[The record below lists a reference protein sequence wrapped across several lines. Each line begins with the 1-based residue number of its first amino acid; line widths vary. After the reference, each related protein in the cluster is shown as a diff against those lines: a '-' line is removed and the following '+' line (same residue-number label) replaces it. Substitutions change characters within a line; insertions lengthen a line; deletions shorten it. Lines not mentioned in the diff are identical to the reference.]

1 MCLKSYSDFNAEIC
15 MFRNISV
22 FQTIA
27 LYAILY
33 KATTGD
39 FIMNKQ
45 DIYAR
50 LNEKQLWHE
59 ITEHQAVY
67 HMDDFSGVELP
78 YPEADAKSLFIRDD
92 KKQNYY
98 LLTVPGSKRVD
109 LKAFRKAQGTR
120 PLSFASADDLM
131 AIMKLIPGAVTP
143 FGVLNDETRR
153 VKVFLDSGFLKH
165 DGLIGI
171 HPNDNTATV
180 WMKTLDLAELLKE
193 HGNEVYV
200 TKL

>member
-1 MCLKSYSDFNAEIC
+1 MCLKSHFDFNAEIC
-15 MFRNISV
+15 IFRSISV
-22 FQTIA
+22 FQTVP

-33 KATTGD
+33 KAMTGD
-39 FIMNKQ
+39 FIVNKQ
-45 DIYAR
+45 DIYAL
-50 LNEKQLWHE
+50 LNEKQLWYE
-59 ITEHQAVY
+59 LTEHQAVY

-98 LLTVPGSKRVD
+98 LLTVPGNKRVD

-143 FGVLNDETRR
+143 FGVLNDEARR

-165 DGLIGI
+165 DGLIGV

-200 TKL
+200 TEL

>member
-1 MCLKSYSDFNAEIC
+1 
-15 MFRNISV
+15 
-22 FQTIA
+22 
-27 LYAILY
+27 
-33 KATTGD
+33 
-39 FIMNKQ
+39 MNKQ
-45 DIYAR
+45 DIYAL

-67 HMDDFSGVELP
+67 LWTIFPVWSFLIRRLMPKV
-78 YPEADAKSLFIRDD
+78 SLSVMTKNRT
-92 KKQNYY
+92 NY

-143 FGVLNDETRR
+143 FGVLNDEAHK
-153 VKVFLDSGFLKH
+153 VKVFLDSGFLEH

-200 TKL
+200 TEL

>member
-1 MCLKSYSDFNAEIC
+1 
-15 MFRNISV
+15 
-22 FQTIA
+22 
-27 LYAILY
+27 
-33 KATTGD
+33 
-39 FIMNKQ
+39 MNKQ
-45 DIYAR
+45 DIYAL

-67 HMDDFSGVELP
+67 HMDDFFGVKLP
-78 YPEADAKSLFIRDD
+78 YPEADAKNLFIRDD

-109 LKAFRKAQGTR
+109 LKAFRKAHGTR

-143 FGVLNDETRR
+143 FGVLNDEAHK
-153 VKVFLDSGFLKH
+153 VKVFLDSGFLEH
-165 DGLIGI
+165 DSLIGV

-180 WMKTLDLAELLKE
+180 WMKTADLAALLKE

-200 TKL
+200 TEL